1 MDEIAER
8 FWMLATFPY
17 AGRSRDGDLRTGL
30 RSFPVRDYLIIY
42 RVDSDELVMI
52 IHVVHGS
59 RDLDSLIRP

>member
-1 MDEIAER
+1 
-8 FWMLATFPY
+8 
-17 AGRSRDGDLRTGL
+17 
-30 RSFPVRDYLIIY
+30 VRDYLIIY